1 MMMTRRKG
9 KENQMSNAFVVVI
22 STNHTISTNVTTM
35 DHAETTGTMQTC
47 VVNIMDNIVGV
58 TALIIPKTG
67 TIDMDTT
74 IRIET
79 TILGDETIEMDVV
92 EAIMVPHTT
101 ITTVVPINSTITKI
115 GIKITIRNSRMVL
128 IRTMDT

>member
-1 MMMTRRKG
+1 
-9 KENQMSNAFVVVI
+9 
-22 STNHTISTNVTTM
+22 
-35 DHAETTGTMQTC
+35 
-47 VVNIMDNIVGV
+47 
-58 TALIIPKTG
+58 
-67 TIDMDTT
+67 MDTT